1 MKLVFLGPP
10 GAGKGTIASE
20 AADIFN
26 IPHIST
32 GQLFRNAIQNMTE
45 LGKKVKPI
53 LDSGDL
59 VPDELTIELLKERI
73 SQNDA
78 QNGFILDGF
87 PRTINQEEDLAKV
100 QPEIQVVNFE
110 VPDEVIIKR
119 LSGRRVCSKCGET
132 YHVDY
137 MPPKTPGVCD
147 KCGGQLITRDD
158 DKEESIRNRLEV
170 YKEKTFPLIDYYK
183 KQGGL
188 LSIDANK
195 KPEEVVKELQKALSA
210 S

>member
-87 PRTINQEEDLAKV
+87 PRTINQAEELAKV
-100 QPEIQVVNFE
+100 EPEIQVVNFE